1 VEVALVEGQKDRSAA
16 SGAFAA
22 ALGQFED
29 AVKLRTVQT
38 APRQRLNRAITLVD
52 SMLGLLEYFNLT
64 GTEPARGSLESGIL
78 ALRRVTPVRCDIGIG
93 AARSPQKLMDE
104 LFTVQQ
110 SLLALRAGP
119 AWEWA
124 FRDDE
129 REATDLGALQ
139 NGA

>member
-1 VEVALVEGQKDRSAA
+1 MESRKHNSTAD
-16 SGAFAA
+16 GAFAA
-22 ALGQFED
+22 AVEQFED
-29 AVKLRTVQT
+29 ALRLRTIRT
-38 APRQRLNRAITLVD
+38 APRQRLNHAITLVD
-52 SMLGLLEYFNLT
+52 SMLGLLEYSNMT
-64 GTEPARGSLESGIL
+64 GTLPARDSLESGMA
-78 ALRRVTPVRCDIGIG
+78 ALRRVTPLRCEISVGS
-93 AARSPQKLMDE
+93 ARSPQKLMDE

-129 REATDLGALQ
+129 RETKDEGAAE